1 MKKSDLTIRP
11 QMVKDAGDF
20 YRILTTGGF
29 EFFPV
34 NVASLEAEK
43 RFLRNNVRDWKAG
56 EAFNFSVLLKGRVIG
71 AVGIMPES
79 GRSYNAEI
87 GYFIAREYQ
96 GKGYASE
103 ALRLAED
110 YAVRFLPQIRRFHAI
125 IVVENYA
132 SAAVVKKCGFKL
144 EGCLKEYLKV
154 GSGYFDADLYAKLI
168 R

>member
-1 MKKSDLTIRP
+1 MPVDLTIRP
-11 QMVKDAGDF
+11 QMVKDAEIF

-43 RFLRNNVRDWKAG
+43 RFLRKNVKAWKDG
-56 EAFNFSVLLKGRVIG
+56 EAFNFSVILNRQVIG

-96 GKGYASE
+96 GHGHASE
-103 ALRLAED
+103 ALRLAEE
-110 YAVRFLPQIRRFHAI
+110 YAVQFLPKIRRFHAL
-125 IVVENYA
+125 IVVENFA
-132 SAAVVKKCGFKL
+132 SSAVVKKCGFSF

-154 GSGYFDADLYAKLI
+154 GSGYFDANLFSKII